1 MMDFSPRPSQQ
12 AILRYTGGR
21 LGIAAV
27 PGAGKT
33 HILSA
38 LAAQII
44 HNDGLQDGQEVLI
57 VTLVNSA
64 VDNFE
69 ARIKRFF
76 AERPIQAL
84 YKYRVRTLH
93 GLAHDI
99 VREKPARVGLEER
112 FSIIDEREAG
122 FIRREAVNAWLASHA
137 ERLDDYLDPALD
149 DSKRDWVRRQQLPEL
164 LDSLAMAFIRSSK
177 DRLLTPESLRAKL
190 DSSLAPLPLAE
201 LGWSIYADYQRALAY
216 RGAVDFDDLIRLAL
230 TLLESD
236 DEYLERLRFRYP
248 FILEDEAQDSSLSQQ
263 RILGLLSG
271 GVVSIRPDEHG
282 ATRPPDSNGGNWV
295 RVGDPN
301 QAIFET
307 FTTADPELLR
317 QFIAENPSQDMPE
330 SGRSQQS
337 IISLANH
344 LIDWVMSSHPIPE
357 ARTSLSL
364 PHIEPVPEG
373 YEPVNPPDNPEAIR
387 LISKKYTP
395 EEELEAVVKSVK
407 GYVDSVADLPDE
419 QKPTIAILVPRN
431 NRGIEVIDALKKR
444 GIETIELIS
453 STSNTR
459 AAAGSLNYLL
469 SYLADPQSASKLSK
483 AYRVWRRDW
492 REGMSLRGGSSSEAY
507 RDPTKQSPDEDMSLR
522 GTKQSPDEDT
532 SLRGTKQS
540 PDEVMSLRG
549 TKQSPDED
557 MSLRGTKQSPDEDMS
572 LRGTKQSPDDK
583 GIASGQRTSLAMT
596 SDEEG
601 VAMSRSALLA
611 TTSTLLRKMVNVENF
626 VAPSQADDWLAGLGE
641 SEAEHVIQELSEF
654 RVYVQRWLN
663 AVTLPIDQ
671 LVLTLAQDVFS
682 KASDLALAHKLALVL
697 RQAANGHADW
707 RLPEL
712 SSELA
717 LIARNER
724 RFIGF
729 SSDDSGFDPER
740 HRGAVVVTTMHK
752 AKGLE
757 WDRVYLMSV
766 NNYDFPSL
774 QPYDR
779 YISEKWFVRSDGL
792 DTSEKS
798 ARSTRPPEYPNKR
811 LNLEA
816 EALAQLSALES
827 KSEYEWYEEGAATAQ
842 SRLDYVKERLR
853 LLYVGI
859 TRAKKDLIVTWNS
872 GRQGDATPSLAMS
885 ELMGWWEK

>member
-1 MMDFSPRPSQQ
+1 MTPNFTPRPSQQ
-12 AILRYTGGR
+12 NILRYAGGR

-44 HNDGLQDGQEVLI
+44 HEGLLGDDQEVLI

-76 AERPIQAL
+76 DNPLQAL

-122 FIRREAVNAWLASHA
+122 FIRRESANAWLASHA
-137 ERLDDYLDPALD
+137 ERLDNYLDASLD
-149 DSKRDWVRRQQLPEL
+149 DSKRDWVKRQQLPEMV
-164 LDSLAMAFIRSSK
+164 DSLALAFIRSSK

-190 DSSLAPLPLAE
+190 DASPAPLPLAE

-236 DEYLERLRFRYP
+236 EEFLERLRFRYP

-263 RILGLLSG
+263 RILSLLSAG
-271 GVVSIRPDEHG
+271 FDMPS
-282 ATRPPDSNGGNWV
+282 ATQPAGNGGNWV

-307 FTTADPELLR
+307 FTTADPDLLR
-317 QFIAENPSQDMPE
+317 RFIHENPSQDMPE
-330 SGRSQQS
+330 SGRSQPS
-337 IISLANH
+337 IMALANH
-344 LIDWVMSSHPIPE
+344 LIDWTMNAHPDPNVRD
-357 ARTSLSL
+357 ALGP
-364 PHIEPVPEG
+364 PHIVPVPEDD
-373 YEPVNPPDNPEAIR
+373 PQQNPPDNPEGIR
-387 LISKKYTP
+387 LVSKKYTP
-395 EEELEAVVKSVK
+395 EEEMDAVIKSVK
-407 GYVDSVADLPDE
+407 SHLDSVAENE
-419 QKPTIAILVPRN
+419 QKPTVAILVPRN
-431 NRGIEVIDALKKR
+431 NRGIEVIEALKKKN
-444 GIETIELIS
+444 IEVIELIS
-453 STSNTR
+453 STSSTR

-483 AYRVWRRDW
+483 AYQVFRRDW
-492 REGMSLRGGSSSEAY
+492 RVENSRVESGDENEALRSE
-507 RDPTKQSPDEDMSLR
+507 L
-522 GTKQSPDEDT
+522 
-532 SLRGTKQS
+532 L
-540 PDEVMSLRG
+540 
-549 TKQSPDED
+549 
-557 MSLRGTKQSPDEDMS
+557 
-572 LRGTKQSPDDK
+572 
-583 GIASGQRTSLAMT
+583 GQ
-596 SDEEG
+596 
-601 VAMSRSALLA
+601 V
-611 TTSTLLRKMVNVENF
+611 TTLIRKMVDVENF
-626 VAPSQADDWLAGLGE
+626 IAPRKDNDWLAVIGE
-641 SEAEHVIQELSEF
+641 SEAEHVIQELMEF
-654 RVYVQRWLN
+654 RVNVQRWLN

-682 KASDLALAHKLALVL
+682 EASDLALAHKLALVL
-697 RQAANGHADW
+697 RQAADDHADW

-712 SSELA
+712 TSELA
-717 LIARNER
+717 VIAKNER

-740 HRGAVVVTTMHK
+740 HRGKVVVTTMHK

-757 WDRVYLMSV
+757 WDRVYMMSV
-766 NNYDFPSL
+766 NNYDFPSNM
-774 QPYDR
+774 PNDR
-779 YISEKWFVRSDGL
+779 FISEKWF
-792 DTSEKS
+792 
-798 ARSTRPPEYPNKR
+798 ARSG

-816 EALAQLSALES
+816 EALAQLTALES
-827 KSEYEWYEEGAATAQ
+827 TSEYDWYEEGAATMQ
-842 SRLDYVKERLR
+842 SRLGYVKERLR

-885 ELMGWWEK
+885 ELMGWWEGR